1 MHPMSERIAALLKNK
16 DRIHEILL
24 CWFTENQRDLPWR
37 MTYDPYQVWISEIM
51 GQQTQMDRVVEYFRR
66 WMELFPDV
74 AAVAAATQQQILKVW
89 EGLGYYSRARNIHQT
104 AKILVEQHGG
114 VMPRDKKVLLSLPGI
129 GPYTASAILSI
140 AYNRSVSLLDANVSR
155 LFVRLLNLSLPVK
168 QAQAG
173 KILQKMAEELLLPGQ
188 ARQFNQA
195 LMEFGALICKPKV
208 PQCHTC
214 PLTKY
219 CQAYCAGT
227 VADRPVV
234 LAKKSTID
242 VVMVGAI
249 IVRGGKV
256 YIQQRMASDVWG
268 GLWEFP
274 GGRIKA
280 GETPEQAVYREVCE
294 ETQLLITRVRPYAI
308 VVHHYTRYRVTLHG
322 FVCRL
327 FDPVALPVLHTATQY
342 AWVPLAKIA
351 EYPFSAGHRQLVHRL
366 CSGKKR
372 EY

>member
-1 MHPMSERIAALLKNK
+1 MHPMSELIAALLKDK

-24 CWFTENQRDLPWR
+24 CWFAENQRDLPWR

-74 AAVAAATQQQILKVW
+74 VAVASATQQQILKAW

-104 AKILVEQHGG
+104 AQILVERHDG
-114 VMPRDKKVLLSLPGI
+114 VMPTDKKVLLSLPGI

-140 AYNRSVSLLDANVSR
+140 AYNQSVALLDANVSR
-155 LFVRLLNLSLPVK
+155 LFARLLDLSLPIK

-173 KILQKMAEELLLPGQ
+173 KILQIMAEALLPPGQ

-195 LMEFGALICKPKV
+195 LMEFGALICKPQA

-214 PLTKY
+214 PLSKY
-219 CQAYCAGT
+219 CQACHAGT
-227 VADRPVV
+227 VAARPVV
-234 LAKKSTID
+234 LAKKSAID
-242 VVMVGAI
+242 VVMAGAI

-256 YIQQRMASDVWG
+256 FIQQRITSDVWG

-274 GGRIKA
+274 GGRIKT

-294 ETQLLITRVRPYAI
+294 KTQLLITRVRPYAT

-322 FVCRL
+322 FICRL
-327 FDPVALPVLHTATQY
+327 LDPAALPVLHAATQY

-351 EYPFSAGHRQLVHRL
+351 EYPFPAGHRRLVHRL

-372 EY
+372 